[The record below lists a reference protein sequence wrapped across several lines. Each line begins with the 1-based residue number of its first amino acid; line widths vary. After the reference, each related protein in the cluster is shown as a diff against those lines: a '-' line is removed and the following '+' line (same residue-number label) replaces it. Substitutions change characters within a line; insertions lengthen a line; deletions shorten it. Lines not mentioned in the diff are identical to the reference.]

1 MRKTIT
7 DKVTLAAL
15 TAVALV
21 SAQFNCSAGDNE
33 RGSNDTSNFS
43 WIWIAVI
50 VAAVAISFMTGK
62 AQEWMEKINQSAWW

>member
-1 MRKTIT
+1 MRKTIA
-7 DKVTLAAL
+7 DKAALTTL
-15 TAVALV
+15 TAVAFMTSQLKSV
-21 SAQFNCSAGDNE
+21 APRNE